1 MSDTESG
8 EWRYFLSYT
17 GIKLPLKLVTP
28 LEEDQIRNR
37 NTYFSARF
45 DAEGRLTVC
54 RKIVYGELEFEHR
67 YSYAENGTL
76 RRAEITDDLDETQ
89 VLEFAE

>member
-1 MSDTESG
+1 MSDIESG

-45 DAEGRLTVC
+45 DAEGRLAVC
-54 RKIVYGELEFEHR
+54 RKIVYGEQEFEHR